1 MKFIEDYISYVES
14 KLVNLNLPSQP
25 VNLYEPITY
34 FLKLGGKR
42 IRPVLTLLST
52 ELFGGK
58 KEDATNAAIAVELF
72 HNFTLIHDDI
82 MDESSLRRGKKT
94 VHEEWDNNIAILS
107 GDVLFVNSYKF
118 LQKQKAS
125 DLSDLFFSF
134 NSMAEKLCEG
144 QQMDMD
150 FEKCQVVDQESYLE
164 MIKLKTSV
172 LLGCALEMGAI
183 IAEASKTDR
192 ELIYDFGVNIGM
204 AFQIQDDILDLYGDA
219 GLIGKRVGGDVINN
233 KKTILNVSAFKLA
246 NSNQRDLLFKY
257 SEIKDEELKVS
268 SFKKIFDELN
278 ILNYCNKLRL
288 EYYESAVNNLKSL
301 SVNSENTKLSIL
313 AKELMNRKK

>member
-14 KLVNLNLPSQP
+14 KLVNLNLPAQP
-25 VNLYEPITY
+25 VNLYEPINY

-58 KEDATNAAIAVELF
+58 KEDALNAAIAVELF

-172 LLGCALEMGAI
+172 LLGCALGMGAI
-183 IAEASKTDR
+183 IAEASKADR

-204 AFQIQDDILDLYGDA
+204 AFQIQDDILDLYGDSE
-219 GLIGKRVGGDVINN
+219 LIGKRVGGDVINN

-278 ILNYCNKLRL
+278 ILNYCNKLRI

-301 SVNSENTKLSIL
+301 SVNSENSKLSIL

>member
-1 MKFIEDYISYVES
+1 MKFIEDYISYIES
-14 KLVNLNLPSQP
+14 KLVNINLPSQP

-58 KEDATNAAIAVELF
+58 KEDALNTAIAVELF

>member
-1 MKFIEDYISYVES
+1 MKFIEDYISYIES
-14 KLVNLNLPSQP
+14 KLVNINLPSQP

-58 KEDATNAAIAVELF
+58 KEDALDAAVAVELF

>member
-1 MKFIEDYISYVES
+1 MKFIEDYISYIES

-58 KEDATNAAIAVELF
+58 KEDALDAAIAVELF

-219 GLIGKRVGGDVINN
+219 ELIGKRVGGDVINN
-233 KKTILNVSAFKLA
+233 KKTILNVSAYKLA

>member
-42 IRPVLTLLST
+42 IRPVLTLLSA

-58 KEDATNAAIAVELF
+58 KEDALNAAIAVELF

-183 IAEASKTDR
+183 IAEASKVDR

-204 AFQIQDDILDLYGDA
+204 AFQIQDDILDLYGDTE
-219 GLIGKRVGGDVINN
+219 LIGKRVGGDVINN
-233 KKTILNVSAFKLA
+233 KKTILNVSALKLA

-278 ILNYCNKLRL
+278 ILNYCNKLRI
-288 EYYESAVNNLKSL
+288 EYYESAINNLKSL
-301 SVNSENTKLSIL
+301 SVDSENSKLSIL
-313 AKELMNRKK
+313 AKELMNRNK

>member
-1 MKFIEDYISYVES
+1 MKFIEDYISYVEGN
-14 KLVNLNLPSQP
+14 LANLNLPAQP

-52 ELFGGK
+52 ELFGEK
-58 KEDATNAAIAVELF
+58 KESAINAAIAVELF

-94 VHEEWDNNIAILS
+94 VHQEWDNNIAILS

-183 IAEASKTDR
+183 IAEASKVDR

-204 AFQIQDDILDLYGDA
+204 AFQIQDDILDLYGDTE
-219 GLIGKRVGGDVINN
+219 LIGKRVGGDVINN
-233 KKTILNVSAFKLA
+233 KKTILNVSALKLA

-257 SEIKDEELKVS
+257 SEIKDEELKVN

-278 ILNYCNKLRL
+278 ILTYCNKLRL
-288 EYYESAVNNLKSL
+288 EYYQSAVNNLKSL
-301 SVNSENTKLSIL
+301 SVNSENCKLSIL

>member
-1 MKFIEDYISYVES
+1 MKFIEDYISYIES
-14 KLVNLNLPSQP
+14 KLVNINLPSQP

-58 KEDATNAAIAVELF
+58 KEDALDAAIAVELF

>member
-1 MKFIEDYISYVES
+1 MKFIEDYISYVERN
-14 KLVNLNLPSQP
+14 LVNLNLPSQP

-52 ELFGGK
+52 ELFGAK
-58 KEDATNAAIAVELF
+58 KEDALNAAIAVELF

-94 VHEEWDNNIAILS
+94 VHQEWDNNIAILS

-118 LQKQKAS
+118 LQKQKSS

-183 IAEASKTDR
+183 IAEASKVDR
-192 ELIYDFGVNIGM
+192 ELIYDFGVSIGM
-204 AFQIQDDILDLYGDA
+204 AFQIQDDILDLYGDTE
-219 GLIGKRVGGDVINN
+219 LIGKRVGGDVINN

-246 NSNQRDLLFKY
+246 NSNQKDLLFKY

-278 ILNYCNKLRL
+278 ILNYCNNLRL
-288 EYYESAVNNLKSL
+288 EYYESAISNLKSL
-301 SVNSENTKLSIL
+301 SVHSENSKLSLL

>member
-1 MKFIEDYISYVES
+1 MKFIEDHISYVEHN
-14 KLVNLNLPSQP
+14 LVNLNLPAQP
-25 VNLYEPITY
+25 LNLYEPITY

-42 IRPVLTLLST
+42 IRPVLTLLSA
-52 ELFGGK
+52 ELFGVK
-58 KEDATNAAIAVELF
+58 KESAINAAIAVELF

-94 VHEEWDNNIAILS
+94 VHEEWDKNIAILS
-107 GDVLFVNSYKF
+107 GDVLFVNSYKS
-118 LQKQKAS
+118 LQKQRPS
-125 DLSDLFFSF
+125 DLSELFFSF

-150 FEKCQVVDQESYLE
+150 FENYQLVEQESYLE

-183 IAEASKTDR
+183 IAEASKADR
-192 ELIYDFGVNIGM
+192 ELIYEFGVNIGM
-204 AFQIQDDILDLYGDA
+204 AFQIQDDILDLYGDKE
-219 GLIGKRVGGDVINN
+219 LIGKRVGGDVINN

-246 NSNQRDLLFKY
+246 DSNQRDLLFKY
-257 SEIKDEELKVS
+257 SEIKNEELKVS
-268 SFKKIFDELN
+268 SFKEIFDELN
-278 ILNYCNKLRL
+278 ILDYCNKLRL
-288 EYYESAVNNLKSL
+288 KYYESAITNLSSL
-301 SVNSENTKLSIL
+301 SVNSENSKLSKL